1 MTLKKLPYQIARNA
15 ELIFSSGQGGWLT
28 TTKSISNL
36 VSCQARVLAAAG
48 REMLSSGRPPLTWQ
62 RDGFRGLMRW
72 REGWISIDLPRQ
84 LQSEAAVMAGNNQ
97 ISEVIAFICGIIV
110 VMLMVMAL
118 ASTDWLMAAGWRQ
131 GLFMHCISDD
141 APTPLPF
148 NIVADPDC
156 YPARDVAYIKAAAA
170 LCVVCLLT
178 DLFATL
184 MAGLGLRSTDHR
196 KKYTYYR
203 VAVYIMILSLIS
215 LLLALVIYPVYFASE
230 LKEGNRT
237 VWEFGWAYGVGW
249 GAAIFLFGGV
259 ILLLCDKESEEIY
272 YKERKIVHDTDST
285 RA

>member
-1 MTLKKLPYQIARNA
+1 MFHRDIAAMASTKGSARAAAVSGGFSFEGDSLPDFSEFDSTSVVLDYQNERRPSEGKMAP
-15 ELIFSSGQGGWLT
+15 T
-28 TTKSISNL
+28 TTIET
-36 VSCQARVLAAAG
+36 VTIT
-48 REMLSSGRPPLTWQ
+48 RPLK
-62 RDGFRGLMRW
+62 
-72 REGWISIDLPRQ
+72 
-84 LQSEAAVMAGNNQ
+84 
-97 ISEVIAFICGIIV
+97 VIAFICGIIV